1 MVGRELSKRNI
12 TVISNKEDTRR
23 NRTDGHYMKVPII
36 IEKGKKKMKIEEEE
50 EEEERKKECMIRI
63 GLVLLKRWLLSKKD
77 W

>member
-36 IEKGKKKMKIEEEE
+36 IEKGKKEMKMKKKKKK
-50 EEEERKKECMIRI
+50 ERKKECMTRI